1 MSEPYQHPYEPI
13 SSRITRDDGKVQ
25 KGRMHKK
32 RHDGIKYG
40 LGEKE
45 MKNIRVERKNRRGQV
60 THVNGIPVNTNVQ
73 TDADTHAYAEGH
85 VTEFTHL
92 MNEEVIEAAYEIDP
106 TFEAESIGMEIS
118 PDLHHVASM
127 YIEGDVSEEDFS
139 EYMDLVEQDF
149 ADQTSDSNVF

>member
-40 LGEKE
+40 LGEQEIKRV
-45 MKNIRVERKNRRGQV
+45 RVERKNRRGQV
-60 THVNGIPVNTNVQ
+60 THVNGIPVSSKVQ
-73 TDADTHAYAEGH
+73 TDADSYAYAEGH

-92 MNEEVIEAAYEIDP
+92 MNEDVKEAAQELYPDYDS
-106 TFEAESIGMEIS
+106 ESVGMEIDS
-118 PDLHHVASM
+118 ELHHVASM
-127 YIEGDVSEEDFS
+127 YQDGLVSDDDMND
-139 EYMDLVEQDF
+139 YLDLVEQEFVDR
-149 ADQTSDSNVF
+149 ANESNVF